1 MSPLAHGVW
10 VALVVVLGALAIVS
24 LWSDVW
30 EAYVSAFVIASALYV
45 VTGWQALRR

>member
-30 EAYVSAFVIASALYV
+30 EAYVSAFVIASALYGV
-45 VTGWQALRR
+45 ARWRARRW

>member
-1 MSPLAHGVW
+1 MSPLTHRVW

-30 EAYVSAFVIASALYV
+30 EACVSAFVITGALYG
-45 VTGWQALRR
+45 VTWWQARRR

>member
-10 VALVVVLGALAIVS
+10 VARVVVLGALAIVS

-30 EAYVSAFVIASALYV
+30 EAYVSAFLLASALYG
-45 VTGWQALRR
+45 VTWWRARRR

>member
-30 EAYVSAFVIASALYV
+30 EAYVSAFVIAGALYGV
-45 VTGWQALRR
+45 ARWRARRR

>member
-1 MSPLAHGVW
+1 MSPLTHRVW

-30 EAYVSAFVIASALYV
+30 EAYVSAFLLASALYR
-45 VTGWQALRR
+45 VTWWRWRRP